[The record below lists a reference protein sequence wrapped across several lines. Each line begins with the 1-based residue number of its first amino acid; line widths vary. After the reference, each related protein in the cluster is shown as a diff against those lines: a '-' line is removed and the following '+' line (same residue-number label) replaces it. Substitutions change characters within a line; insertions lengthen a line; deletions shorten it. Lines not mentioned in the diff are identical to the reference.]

1 MIREAAVA
9 GMFYPANSVELEQM
23 VQGILHPVADK
34 LPQLKA
40 LIVPHAGY
48 QYSGAVAG
56 VAYSHLLDLKVQIH
70 RVVLVGPSHRVAFNG
85 IATSSSDAFSTPLG
99 DIPIDR
105 EAIQKLIDDDYIICL
120 DEAHELEHSLEVQ
133 LPFLWLTLGGVK
145 LVPLVCGNTSVQA
158 VSDLLALFANDPVT
172 LIVISSDLSHF
183 LDYKSARRMD
193 AATAYAIE
201 HLKPEEITADQACG
215 RLPVQ
220 GLLQMAREQNLQVK
234 RLDLKNSGDTAGSK
248 DSVVGYGSWAIYG

>member
-9 GMFYPANSVELEQM
+9 GMFYPAEPTVLKQT
-23 VQGILHPVADK
+23 VQDMLHCVPEK

-48 QYSGAVAG
+48 QYSGKVAG
-56 VAYSHLLDLKVQIH
+56 VAYSHLLDLKDQIH
-70 RVVLVGPSHRVAFNG
+70 RVVLIGPSHRVAFNG
-85 IATSSSDAFSTPLG
+85 IAASCSDAFSTPLG
-99 DIPIDR
+99 NILLDI
-105 EAIQKLIDDDYIICL
+105 EVIQKLINDDYIICL
-120 DEAHELEHSLEVQ
+120 EEAHELEHSLEVQ
-133 LPFLWLTLGGVK
+133 LPFLWATLDEFE
-145 LVPLVCGNTSVQA
+145 LVPLVCGNTSAQA
-158 VSDLLALFANDPVT
+158 VSELLALFVDDPAT

-183 LDYKSARRMD
+183 LDYKSAQKMD

-201 HLKPEEITADQACG
+201 HLKPEEIAAEQACG

-248 DSVVGYGSWAIYG
+248 DRVVGYGAWAIY